1 MYYYPNN
8 DHFPT
13 KRTILSDELTIK
25 PDLIRE
31 INKGTSYITRPMLY
45 KKYLNSI

>member
-13 KRTILSDELTIK
+13 QRTILSDELTIK

-31 INKGTSYITRPMLY
+31 INKGTSYITNS
-45 KKYLNSI
+45 KHYLNTI